1 MALQSKPFPPVGNSF
16 TTGAA
21 VQLGHETGHP
31 ASDSFLCLSVFVQ
44 NPATGDTG
52 TAQQDSILVGC
63 ANPDDAN
70 TSGNVKFFRNLAP
83 GDLPF
88 ELKVASIEQV
98 WVKAASNTPIA
109 KYWTNRGDNF

>member
-31 ASDSFLCLSVFVQ
+31 ASDSFLCLSVVAESLK
-44 NPATGDTG
+44 NGDTG
-52 TAQQDSILVGC
+52 VAQIDSVLVGF

-70 TSGNVKFFRNLAP
+70 TSGNVKFVRNLVP
-83 GDLPF
+83 GDSI
-88 ELKVASIEQV
+88 EIAVASIEQV

-109 KYWTNRGDNF
+109 KYFTKRGDNF